1 MGRSMSNHSSPKNLQ
16 AVQAALKNLRD
27 SLGKTTRPYHY
38 SNEVGLI
45 RFALTG
51 DFNCQLDL
59 KSLTR
64 TQQQLLR
71 RVICLNIKL
80 INTYVDFKLRKETC
94 RNLVLKAQS
103 KPGKQKSAKQS
114 QSN

>member
-1 MGRSMSNHSSPKNLQ
+1 MSNRSSAKNIQ
-16 AVQAALKNLRD
+16 AVHAALKNLRD
-27 SLGKTTRPYHY
+27 SLGKLTQPHHY

-51 DFNCQLDL
+51 DFNCQLNL

-80 INTYVDFKLRKETC
+80 INTNVDFKLRKEAC
-94 RNLVLKAQS
+94 RDLVLKAQS
-103 KPGKQKSAKQS
+103 KTEMQQSAKQS

>member
-1 MGRSMSNHSSPKNLQ
+1 MSNRLSPKNLQ
-16 AVQAALKNLRD
+16 AVQAALKTQRD

-64 TQQQLLR
+64 TQQQILR

-80 INTYVDFKLRKETC
+80 INTYVDFKLRKEDC
-94 RNLVLKAQS
+94 RELVLKAQS
-103 KPGKQKSAKQS
+103 RPGIQKPKKQPQS
-114 QSN
+114 H